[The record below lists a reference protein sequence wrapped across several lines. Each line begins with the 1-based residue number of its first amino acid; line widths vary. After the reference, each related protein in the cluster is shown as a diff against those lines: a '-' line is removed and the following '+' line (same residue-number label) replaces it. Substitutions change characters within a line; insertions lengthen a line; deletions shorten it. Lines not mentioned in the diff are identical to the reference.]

1 MLQKLF
7 HSPAAPQHHREEPA
21 HQEEELH
28 PEPMN
33 HREYN
38 IPTRLPNEHPAM
50 QDNAQKHG
58 KATHGIQIMIAF
70 LIQGWVRPRYHT

>member
-1 MLQKLF
+1 M
-7 HSPAAPQHHREEPA
+7 
-21 HQEEELH
+21 H

-50 QDNAQKHG
+50 QDNAQEHG
-58 KATHGIQIMIAF
+58 KATHGIQVMVAF
-70 LIQGWVRPRYHT
+70 LAH